1 MVHNIDCS
9 GHTGKYAM
17 KEGFSL
23 VEVII
28 AVALLAF
35 MALPILAYF
44 TNAAV
49 TTSRGK
55 NSQKAAMAAESVLEE
70 LNSFDTLEQMEE
82 YLKAESA
89 ADPGWSITQAE
100 SVTGEAG
107 KTTAT
112 TLTRRDIEVDGT
124 TYNAKVT
131 LEYNYPSV
139 SGGYTNP
146 NLQELPELK
155 EVYSSENAVIAE
167 EDQLDRAV
175 SHYLMKYPDQSKV
188 DIINKLNRKL
198 CLDITEKEDIFTV
211 TGSYHY
217 TYNGS
222 ESDSYDAV
230 VARTKVKDPANVYFF
245 YKRTNYEQGG
255 TSIVVNEEEQVSVSA
270 APVSGN
276 AADQIAFDA
285 VMDKMHI
292 YFICQKEGTED
303 KIHIAHRLKFELLL
317 RASRA
322 VYHTN
327 LDSANVVGIATDHR
341 QELVT
346 SSTKKRIAKVVVD
359 VYGKEDLSMSE
370 SLAHL
375 ESSKGE

>member
-1 MVHNIDCS
+1 M
-9 GHTGKYAM
+9 
-17 KEGFSL
+17 
-23 VEVII
+23 
-28 AVALLAF
+28 
-35 MALPILAYF
+35 
-44 TNAAV
+44 
-49 TTSRGK
+49 
-55 NSQKAAMAAESVLEE
+55 
-70 LNSFDTLEQMEE
+70 
-82 YLKAESA
+82 
-89 ADPGWSITQAE
+89 
-100 SVTGEAG
+100 G

-112 TLTRRDIEVDGT
+112 TLTRKNIEVDGSS
-124 TYNAKVT
+124 YNAKVT
-131 LEYNYPSV
+131 LEYNYPSG

-175 SHYLMKYPDQSKV
+175 SHYLMKYPDESKV
-188 DIINKLNRKL
+188 DIINKLDRKL
-198 CLDITEKEDIFTV
+198 CLDITEKDDIYTV

-230 VARTKVKDPANVYFF
+230 VTRTKVKDPANVYFF
-245 YKRTNYEQGG
+245 YKRTSYEQGG
-255 TSIVVNEEEQVSVSA
+255 GRIVVNGEEQVSVSA
-270 APVSGN
+270 APASGN
-276 AADQIAFDA
+276 AADQMAFDA
-285 VMDKMHI
+285 IMDKLHI
-292 YFICQKEGTED
+292 YFICQREGTEN
-303 KIHIAHRLKFELLL
+303 KINIAHRLKFELLL

-359 VYGKEDLSMSE
+359 VYGKEDSSMSE

>member
-55 NSQKAAMAAESVLEE
+55 NSQKAVMAAESVLEE

-124 TYNAKVT
+124 AYNAKVT

-198 CLDITEKEDIFTV
+198 CLDITEKDDIFTV

-222 ESDSYDAV
+222 EVCLGKFLSKGHRD
-230 VARTKVKDPANVYFF
+230 KV
-245 YKRTNYEQGG
+245 
-255 TSIVVNEEEQVSVSA
+255 
-270 APVSGN
+270 
-276 AADQIAFDA
+276 
-285 VMDKMHI
+285 
-292 YFICQKEGTED
+292 
-303 KIHIAHRLKFELLL
+303 HIATKLPHYYLKRDGDMERYFQEQLERLQ
-317 RASRA
+317 
-322 VYHTN
+322 T
-327 LDSANVVGIATDHR
+327 DSAVDSILTLAQMLKTDR
-341 QELVT
+341 NACKFRM
-346 SSTKKRIAKVVVD
+346 TKFCCR
-359 VYGKEDLSMSE
+359 LR
-370 SLAHL
+370 SLMI
-375 ESSKGE
+375 S